1 MSIPRTLS
9 MAGSV
14 FGDEDYGRSK
24 WAVAVGGLLHGSSV
38 LVDRFAC
45 NSTVVSASAAVPVP
59 HNM

>member
-1 MSIPRTLS
+1 

-38 LVDRFAC
+38 LEDRFAC
-45 NSTVVSASAAVPVP
+45 NSTVVFASAAVPVP